1 MPLEAHIKEHPVW
14 FKRFEA
20 LWTPTILV
28 MDPGGEECY
37 RIEGYLPKNWFRARL
52 EMGLARVAFMK
63 KKFADAEKL
72 YAAVIENYGDTA
84 VAAEAIYW
92 RAVCQYKATNDH
104 TVLGPAAKELSEKYP
119 GDEWTLKASPW
130 AH

>member
-1 MPLEAHIKEHPVW
+1 
-14 FKRFEA
+14 
-20 LWTPTILV
+20 
-28 MDPGGEECY
+28 MDSAGVERY

-52 EMGLARVAFMK
+52 EMGLARVEFMH

-72 YAAVIENYGDTA
+72 YTAVIDRHGDTG
-84 VAAEAIYW
+84 VAPEAIYW

-104 TVLGPAAKELSEKYP
+104 TVLSPAATDLSQKYP
-119 GDEWTLKASPW
+119 GDEWTLKSVPW